1 MVTRWRAP
9 YLDTHPTPS
18 YPFIRMNGS
27 NTAPSIFERLAALSD
42 TTRARLLLVLEQHE
56 FTVGELCAVVQLPQ
70 STVSRHLKVLADE
83 GWVDARQDG
92 TSRLYRL
99 APESLDPAARGL
111 WRLVRDQLAAQ
122 PVADQDAQRMRSVLA
137 ERRSKS
143 REFFSTAAGEWDRL
157 RVELFGARA
166 DLLGLLGLLDP
177 DWIVG
182 DLGCGTG
189 QVAESL
195 SPFVARVIAVDESEA
210 MLSAARRR
218 LGGLSNV
225 EVRSGSVESLPIEDG
240 RLDAALLFLVL
251 HHLPAPAVALAEARR
266 ALKPG
271 GRLLVVDMM
280 PHERREY
287 RQTMG
292 HVWQGFSSERL
303 GRWMEEAR
311 LESFRYIP
319 LPPDPRAKGPT
330 LFAATARKAELAEV
344 PGAGC
349 QVTGAKV

>member
-1 MVTRWRAP
+1 
-9 YLDTHPTPS
+9 
-18 YPFIRMNGS
+18 MNGS
-27 NTAPSIFERLAALSD
+27 ILAPSIFERLATLSD
-42 TTRARLLLVLEQHE
+42 TTRARLLLVLERHE

-99 APESLDPAARGL
+99 ASEALEPAARAL
-111 WRLVRDQLAAQ
+111 WHLVREQLAAQ
-122 PVADQDAQRMRSVLA
+122 PVAEQDARRVRSVLA

-177 DWIVG
+177 EWVVG

-195 SPFVARVIAVDESEA
+195 APFVSRVIAVDESEA

-218 LGGLSNV
+218 LGGIGNV

-240 RLDAALLFLVL
+240 TLDAALLFLVL
-251 HHLPAPAVALAEARR
+251 HHLPDPATALAEARR

-271 GRLLVVDMM
+271 GRILVVDMM

-292 HVWQGFSSERL
+292 HVWQGFSRERL
-303 GRWMEEAR
+303 ARWMEEAGLR
-311 LESFRYIP
+311 SFRHTP

-330 LFAATARKAELAEV
+330 LFAATARKAELAEA
-344 PGAGC
+344 PG
-349 QVTGAKV
+349 TGELMTAATI